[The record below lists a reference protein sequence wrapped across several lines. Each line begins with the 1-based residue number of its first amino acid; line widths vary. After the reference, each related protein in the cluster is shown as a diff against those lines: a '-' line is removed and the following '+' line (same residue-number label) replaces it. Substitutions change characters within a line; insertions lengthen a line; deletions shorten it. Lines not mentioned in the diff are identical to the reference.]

1 MSKKLMTA
9 QELSDYLSL
18 KEDQI
23 SVLVEEGVI
32 PAYKIAGELLRFQK
46 DQIDAI
52 RSEIEIRI
60 RNGKKNV
67 NVKTSVRNKVQ
78 PNASGGE
85 MEANSFKDSISDFF
99 YFNDFYIVSA
109 VLIVLLLLVIFRG

>member
-23 SVLVEEGVI
+23 SMLVEEGVI

-52 RSEIEIRI
+52 RSEIEFRI
-60 RNGKKNV
+60 RTGKKNV
-67 NVKTSVRNKVQ
+67 NVKPSVRKKVQ
-78 PNASGGE
+78 PNPLDGDI
-85 MEANSFKDSISDFF
+85 EANSFKDSISDFF

-109 VLIVLLLLVIFRG
+109 VVIVLLLIFIFRG